1 MKKAILLYMLLSL
14 GASAW
19 SQTAIN
25 YVEKIDKF
33 RKKNPDAFLYLH
45 YDKGIYTNNEKVWF
59 AAYLLNTPNAV
70 EEHTVLNVA
79 LINEQTKRIEASQK
93 FSISNGLSSGYVLL
107 PDTVPSGNYQLM
119 AFTNSLNAQQ
129 QPIAIFSATIKVL
142 NIQQDGFHSKLK
154 VADSAPKDGKTQAE
168 VPSESP
174 EQALPAAAQPV
185 LEVKFYPEGGALA
198 TGLPSRVG
206 WEAKSTGGNP
216 VQLRGTLLKN
226 DNPIAEVSTNAHG
239 MGSFILKPE
248 QHDFYSVRLY
258 PGPYSSENVLFK
270 LPDHAG
276 STDVTINLPKAI
288 VNDSLHFT
296 LSANISKPILILI
309 HNDLGNYVLLKSQ
322 TDSSVKQF
330 KLSLATLPKGLTTV
344 TIIDEFVKPMAER
357 LFFAH
362 YDQKDLTARI
372 HLEKTTFNKTDSVRI
387 KLNLY
392 DSAEKPVEGI
402 VSISVVQANR
412 VKVGTPDIENYFYLN
427 NHLNDLPIN
436 ASGNRL
442 LDREYLEDILLIKG
456 WRRYT
461 QDVLMAKNSDTVI
474 NSESLILEGSVLNGK
489 KTLKKAIDVVS
500 MGGIKS
506 SIITTKKDGKFS
518 LGLADLLVENNKNI
532 FLLANQSNYKIKIND
547 PFDSITKTLV
557 KGMKPS
563 ALKSMISPEES
574 STIKG
579 LQNVVALK
587 EVQITANTGTIR
599 GTSGEKGANE
609 CGDYV
614 DNNDQYGIL
623 NYPGTPV
630 KDRLKP
636 IPGRYYMKRT
646 DLQGSYF
653 KVEQV
658 WYSGCLTD
666 SERKATAIKGI
677 NSGKEYYMTTT
688 DDSDSDYRSTYYWRS
703 GVHVDTTGQFAF
715 AFKTGEVAGK
725 FLIIIQGI
733 SKNGLVNI
741 QETID
746 LK

>member
-33 RKKNPDAFLYLH
+33 RRKNPDAFLYLH
-45 YDKGIYTNNEKVWF
+45 YDKGIYTSNEKVWF
-59 AAYLLNTPNAV
+59 AAYLFNTPNAV

-129 QPIAIFSATIKVL
+129 QPIAIFSATIKIL
-142 NIQQDGFHSKLK
+142 NIQQQSFDSKLK
-154 VADSAPKDGKTQAE
+154 VADRTPKSGERQANIAIDGLSK
-168 VPSESP
+168 
-174 EQALPAAAQPV
+174 ALLAANHPV
-185 LEVKFYPEGGALA
+185 IEVKFYPEGGSLA
-198 TGLPSRVG
+198 TGLPSKVG
-206 WEAKSTGGNP
+206 WEAKTTGGNP
-216 VQLRGTLLKN
+216 VQLNGTLLKN
-226 DNPIAEVSTNAHG
+226 NNPIAEVSTNAHG
-239 MGSFILKPE
+239 MGSFILQPE
-248 QHDFYSVRLY
+248 QHDSYSIRLN
-258 PGPYSSENVLFK
+258 PGPYSSENLLFK

-276 STDVTINLPKAI
+276 STDVTINLPEAI

-296 LSANISKPILILI
+296 MSANIAKPILILL

-322 TDSSVKQF
+322 TNPSGKQF

-344 TIIDEFVKPMAER
+344 TIIDEFGKPLAER

-387 KLNLY
+387 RLNLS
-392 DSAEKPVEGI
+392 DPTEKPVEGI

-427 NHLNDLPIN
+427 NHINDLPIN

-442 LDREYLEDILLIKG
+442 LDKEYLEDILLIKG
-456 WRRYT
+456 SRRYT
-461 QDVLMAKNSDTVI
+461 QDVLMAKNSDTIFKAEPYIMDGAVF
-474 NSESLILEGSVLNGK
+474 NGN
-489 KTLKKAIDVVS
+489 KTLKKAVDVVS

-506 SIITTKKDGKFS
+506 SIITSKKDGKFS

-532 FLLANQSNYKIKIND
+532 FLLTNQSNYKIKIND
-547 PFDSITKTLV
+547 PFDSITETLV

-563 ALKSMISPEES
+563 ALKSMISQEES
-574 STIKG
+574 SIIKG

-587 EVQITANTGTIR
+587 EVQITANTGAIR

-623 NYPGTPV
+623 NYPGTPL

-653 KVEQV
+653 KVERV

-677 NSGKEYYMTTT
+677 NSGKEYYMATAG
-688 DDSDSDYRSTYYWRS
+688 DSDSDYRSTLYWHS

-715 AFKTGEVAGK
+715 TFKTGEVAGK

-741 QETID
+741 QEVI
-746 LK
+746 KVK